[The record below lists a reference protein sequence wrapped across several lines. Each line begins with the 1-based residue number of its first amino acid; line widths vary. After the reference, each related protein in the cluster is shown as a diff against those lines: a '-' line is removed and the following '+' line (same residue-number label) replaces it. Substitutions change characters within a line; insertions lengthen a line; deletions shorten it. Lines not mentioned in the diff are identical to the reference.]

1 MHQNL
6 VNNILETISSN
17 FKNTLLEIFIKNQED
32 LIVNNKNIKYQ
43 ITSTKNQKEKAYDD
57 LSTIELGECENILRE
72 NYNINKN
79 ISLIIFKVDYLIN
92 LSKISFVFYELY
104 NPNTKEKLNLSYC
117 ENMIKVVYPVE
128 INEDELL
135 KYDPKNEFY
144 SDICSTYTNK
154 YNTDVTLEDRQN

>member
-17 FKNTLLEIFIKNQED
+17 SNNTLLEIFIKNQED

-57 LSTIELGECENILRE
+57 LSTINLEECENILRE
-72 NYNINKN
+72 KYDINKN

-92 LSKISFVFYELY
+92 TSKIPYVFYEVY
-104 NPNTKEKLNLSYC
+104 NPYTKEKLNLSYC
-117 ENMIKVVYPVE
+117 KNVINVAYPVE
-128 INEDELL
+128 INEDELF

-144 SDICSTYTNK
+144 SDICSTYTNE

>member
-1 MHQNL
+1 MF
-6 VNNILETISSN
+6 T
-17 FKNTLLEIFIKNQED
+17 KNEED

-43 ITSTKNQKEKAYDD
+43 ITSTKNQNEKIYDD
-57 LSTIELGECENILRE
+57 TSTIGLGEFENILRQK
-72 NYNINKN
+72 YNIKKN
-79 ISLIIFKVDYLIN
+79 ISLIIFKVDYSIN
-92 LSKISFVFYELY
+92 LSQIPFVFYEVFHPY
-104 NPNTKEKLNLSYC
+104 TKEKLNLSYC

>member
-17 FKNTLLEIFIKNQED
+17 SNNTLLEIFIKNQED

-92 LSKISFVFYELY
+92 LSQMNYIILIQK
-104 NPNTKEKLNLSYC
+104 
-117 ENMIKVVYPVE
+117 
-128 INEDELL
+128 
-135 KYDPKNEFY
+135 KN
-144 SDICSTYTNK
+144 
-154 YNTDVTLEDRQN
+154 